1 MQTQEAESGM
11 QSGDITQLL
20 SEWRGGNRDAFDR
33 LVPLVYHELRNI
45 ATGLMRR
52 ERGGHTLQ
60 PTALLHELYFRMV
73 QQRKV
78 AIGDRSHF
86 YTFAA
91 KLMRMI
97 LVDHARARNADR
109 RGGDSLR
116 VPISDELPWLG
127 ESESD
132 TLDLNRALEKLEQID
147 PRKTRILELRFFLCF
162 TVDEIAEILVLSK
175 ATVDRDLKFARGWL
189 YRELKGAPGAASE

>member
-1 MQTQEAESGM
+1 MQPSGE
-11 QSGDITQLL
+11 ITQLL
-20 SEWRGGNRDAFDR
+20 SEWRGGNREAFDR
-33 LVPLVYHELRNI
+33 LVPLVYGELRNI

-52 ERGGHTLQ
+52 ERGTHTLQ

-73 QQRKV
+73 QQRRV
-78 AIGDRSHF
+78 EIGDRRHF
-86 YTFAA
+86 YTFSA

-127 ESESD
+127 ATDSD
-132 TLDLNRALEKLEQID
+132 TLDLNRALDRLEQID
-147 PRKTRILELRFFLCF
+147 ARKTRILELRFFLCF
-162 TVDEIAEILVLSK
+162 TIEEIAEILDLSK

-189 YRELKGAPGAASE
+189 YRELKSGPAQV

>member
-1 MQTQEAESGM
+1 MQPSGE
-11 QSGDITQLL
+11 ITQLL
-20 SEWRGGNRDAFDR
+20 SEWRGGNREAFDR
-33 LVPLVYHELRNI
+33 LVPLVYGELRNI

-52 ERGGHTLQ
+52 ERGSHTLQ

-86 YTFAA
+86 YTFSA

-116 VPISDELPWLG
+116 VPVSDELPWLG
-127 ESESD
+127 ATESD
-132 TLDLNRALEKLEQID
+132 TLDLNRALDRLEQID
-147 PRKTRILELRFFLCF
+147 ARKTRILELRFFLCF
-162 TVDEIAEILVLSK
+162 TIDEIAEILDLSK
-175 ATVDRDLKFARGWL
+175 ATVDRDLKFARSWL
-189 YRELKGAPGAASE
+189 YRELKGGPREI